1 MQMEGRGDIGKTC
14 NVESGIIEALIN
26 IFASSS
32 VCQRNFLYMQLLHHF
47 GSISFAILPAWPI
60 CSNRI
65 LGMRGSKLEP
75 LLVVFLCRPLHV
87 HFLRHKFGRQICP
100 FSGGKLLF
108 ALNYRVCNR
117 SQHAASQFQAKPAI
131 LAPLLPSCS

>member
-47 GSISFAILPAWPI
+47 GSISFAILHAWP
-60 CSNRI
+60 NTWD
-65 LGMRGSKLEP
+65 E
-75 LLVVFLCRPLHV
+75 
-87 HFLRHKFGRQICP
+87 
-100 FSGGKLLF
+100 GK
-108 ALNYRVCNR
+108 
-117 SQHAASQFQAKPAI
+117 
-131 LAPLLPSCS
+131 